1 MIWEPDAVALTI
13 GGAGVRYFSIYFV
26 LAFVIGYALFAWQI
40 LRAGGTGDDAIEFVS
55 LAILGSIIGGRL
67 GGIVLYGKG
76 QLWDNPMTEMMR
88 GGSSLHGSTLGLA
101 LVFWIYA
108 RQKRVAFLEVCDRFS
123 FAAAASLVLVCLGQL
138 FESQGVGRVANLPWA
153 MRFPL
158 FDVDNDMNAP
168 LRHPAQFYDLF
179 LGLGVLGL
187 LWSLDN
193 FWKREERP
201 QGALAGVFFGAYFG
215 GRIVVEAFREFQSDT
230 RLLGLTLTG
239 LLCIPVACL
248 GVVVLVR
255 ALQLQKPAEWKP
267 LVESAAGVESKAS

>member
-13 GGAGVRYFSIYFV
+13 GSVGVRYFSIYFV

-76 QLWDNPMTEMMR
+76 QLLDNPMTEMMR
-88 GGSSLHGSTLGLA
+88 GGASLHGSALGLA
-101 LVFWIYA
+101 IVFWIYA

-179 LGLGVLGL
+179 LGLGVLL
-187 LWSLDN
+187 MLWSLDK
-193 FWKREERP
+193 FWKHEKRP
-201 QGALAGVFFGAYFG
+201 QGGVAGAFLGAYFG
-215 GRIVVEAFREFQSDT
+215 GRILVEAFREFQSDA

-239 LLCIPVACL
+239 VLCIPVACL
-248 GVVVLVR
+248 GVLLLLR
-255 ALQLQKPAEWKP
+255 AIQVNKPAAWTP
-267 LVESAAGVESKAS
+267 LSESSAS